1 MAHRVG
7 RYTVKL
13 DGNATII
20 SSAAAVGTKEGD
32 GPMAQYFDYIS
43 DDDLMESTTWEKAES
58 LFQRTAVQLAL
69 KKARIAANE
78 VDGVFAGDLLNQ
90 CIGSTFGLIGF
101 EIAFTGLYGACSTMS
116 LALITAATAIDSGA
130 MRKTVAVTSSHF
142 CSAERQFR
150 FPLDYGGVRPPTSQW
165 TVTGS
170 GAAIVSHS
178 GSGPRIRAYTLGR
191 AVDYGITDAN
201 NMGAAMAPAAA
212 DTISRY
218 FSDTGTAPT
227 DYDVIV
233 TGDLGAVGSRLLNEL
248 LLADGID
255 ISGVHR
261 DCGVMMFDPTR
272 QDVHAGGSGCGCS
285 ASIFCSYFMQRLC
298 EGAIKNM
305 LFCAT
310 GALMSPTSSQQGDSI
325 PGICHLLNICNDKKQ

>member
-7 RYTVKL
+7 RYTVVL
-13 DGNATII
+13 DKKPIII

-43 DDDLMESTTWEKAES
+43 DDDLMESKSWEQAES
-58 LFQRTAVQLAL
+58 LFQRTAVQIAL

-78 VDGVFAGDLLNQ
+78 LDGIFAGDLLNQ

-101 EIAFTGLYGACSTMS
+101 EIPFTGLYGACSTMALS
-116 LALITAATAIDSGA
+116 LITAATAIDSGA
-130 MRKTVAVTSSHF
+130 MRKAVAVTSSHF

-170 GAAIVSHS
+170 GAAILSAS
-178 GSGPRIRAYTLGR
+178 GSGPRIESYTIGR
-191 AVDYGITDAN
+191 AVDYGIADAN

-212 DTISRY
+212 DTISRF
-218 FSDTGTAPT
+218 FSDTGTAPS
-227 DYDVIV
+227 DYDYIV
-233 TGDLGAVGSRLLNEL
+233 TGDLGAVGSRLLGEL
-248 LLADGID
+248 LSSDGID
-255 ISGVHR
+255 IGGVHR
-261 DCGVMMFDPTR
+261 DCGVMMFDPSR

-285 ASIFCSYFMQRLC
+285 ASIFCSYFMQRLR
-298 EGAIKNM
+298 EGSINNM

-310 GALMSPTSSQQGDSI
+310 GALMSLTSSQQGKNI
-325 PGICHLLNICNDKKQ
+325 PGICHLLHIKG